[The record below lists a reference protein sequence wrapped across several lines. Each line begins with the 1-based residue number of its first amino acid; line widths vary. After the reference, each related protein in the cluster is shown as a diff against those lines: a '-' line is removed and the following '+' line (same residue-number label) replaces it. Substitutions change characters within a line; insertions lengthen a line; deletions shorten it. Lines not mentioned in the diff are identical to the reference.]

1 MKLDGN
7 IALVTGASRGIGAAI
22 ADALAAAGARVVGT
36 ATTGRGA
43 EAITQRLAAAAKPG
57 RGAVLNLGER
67 EQVAALADSMK
78 DAPGM
83 PLILVNNAGI
93 TRDGLMMRMKDAQWD
108 EVIAANLSGAWRL
121 CRACLPAMIKARW
134 GRIINIG
141 SVVGTMG
148 NAGQSNYA
156 ASKAG
161 LAGMGRALAREVG
174 ARGITVN
181 CIAPGFV
188 STDMTDALSDDQ
200 QSALSAQIP
209 LRRFGRP
216 DEIARLALFLAG
228 DGGAYITGETIHI
241 DGGMAMR

>member
-1 MKLDGN
+1 MKLDGKT
-7 IALVTGASRGIGAAI
+7 ALVTGASRGIGAAI
-22 ADALAAAGARVVGT
+22 ADALAGAGAQVVGT
-36 ATTGRGA
+36 ATTERGA
-43 EAITQRLAAAAKPG
+43 DAITQRLADAARPG
-57 RGAVLNLGER
+57 RGAVLNVGER

-83 PLILVNNAGI
+83 PHILVNNAGI

-200 QSALSAQIP
+200 QSAMSAQIP
-209 LRRFGRP
+209 LGRFGNP
-216 DEIARLALFLAG
+216 AEIASLALFLAG